1 MANAIYKIY
10 YLFVA
15 VLSLYSIFSK
25 IKPSTQKY
33 WFIVISLPL
42 VCFAMCR
49 PFGLM
54 RDDPFYEVI
63 TSWQIED
70 YISKIQSLRDPLF
83 YVVALALS
91 KFFNSTKSILVFVGF
106 VLMLKLIVIYRLGGN
121 NKLLLLF
128 MYVSIYWQ
136 LHDLTQLRVSLSAFL
151 FLAYFYFYKASL
163 RFYAVIFGVFS
174 MLAHAQALLNI
185 LIIYNKRLF
194 SKQSA
199 FLIVFF
205 SLFMIGVGWVP
216 SLEMIFNFYDFLS
229 KYLDFQL
236 SEAFRS
242 YVIIYQS
249 DWAPKNKRLPL
260 ILVVNLFIY
269 SYVMLSL
276 DKNVLAKPHVKKAYS
291 SILMAA
297 VLSWIFASTS
307 DIQVRLYEYYF
318 VAGLVIAAEVVKRQS
333 LILLY
338 TLSVCYFVKFN
349 VLFDI
354 WNLGVI
360 DKLIDTEISNFLKR
374 LQ

>member
-1 MANAIYKIY
+1 MANTIYKVY

-33 WFIVISLPL
+33 WFLVISVPL
-42 VCFAMCR
+42 VCFAMYR

-54 RDDPFYEVI
+54 RDDPFYEAI
-63 TSWQIED
+63 TSWQIEN
-70 YISKIQSLRDPLF
+70 YISKIQSLRDPLY
-83 YVVALALS
+83 YVIALTLS
-91 KFFNSTKSILVFVGF
+91 KFSNDSKVILVFAGF
-106 VLMLKLIVIYRLGGN
+106 VLMLKLIVIYRLGGD

-128 MYVSIYWQ
+128 MYLSIYWQ
-136 LHDLTQLRVSLSAFL
+136 LHDLTQLRVGLSAFL
-151 FLAYFYFYKASL
+151 FLAYFYFYKANL
-163 RFYAVIFGVFS
+163 RFYAVIFGIFS

-185 LIIYNKRLF
+185 IIIYNKRLL

-216 SLEMIFNFYDFLS
+216 ELDAIVNFYNYLS
-229 KYLDFQL
+229 KNLEYQL
-236 SEAFRS
+236 SESFRS

-260 ILVVNLFIY
+260 ILVVNLCIY

-276 DKNVLAKPHVKKAYS
+276 DKSVLAKPHVKKAYS
-291 SILMAA
+291 SILLAA

-307 DIQVRLYEYYF
+307 DIQVRFYEYYF
-318 VAGLVIAAEVVKRQS
+318 IAGLVIAAEVVKRQS
-333 LILLY
+333 LMLLY

-360 DKLIDTEISNFLKR
+360 DKFIDMEISNFLKR
-374 LQ
+374 F

>member
-1 MANAIYKIY
+1 MANTIYKVY

-33 WFIVISLPL
+33 WFLVISVPL
-42 VCFAMCR
+42 VCFGMYR

-54 RDDPFYEVI
+54 RDDPFYAVI
-63 TSWQIED
+63 TSWQIEN
-70 YISKIQSLRDPLF
+70 YISKIHSLRDPLF
-83 YVVALALS
+83 YVIALTLS
-91 KFFNSTKSILVFVGF
+91 KFSNDSKVILVFAGF
-106 VLMLKLIVIYRLGGN
+106 VLMLKLIVIYRLGGD

-128 MYVSIYWQ
+128 MYLSIYWQ

-151 FLAYFYFYKASL
+151 FLAYFYFYKANL
-163 RFYAVIFGVFS
+163 RFYAVIFGIFS

-185 LIIYNKRLF
+185 IIIYNKRLL

-216 SLEMIFNFYDFLS
+216 EFDTIVNIYNYLS
-229 KYLDFQL
+229 KNLEYQL
-236 SEAFRS
+236 SESFRS
-242 YVIIYQS
+242 YVITYQS

-260 ILVVNLFIY
+260 ILVVNLCIY

-276 DKNVLAKPHVKKAYS
+276 DKSVLAKPHVKKAYS
-291 SILMAA
+291 SILLAA
-297 VLSWIFASTS
+297 VLSWIFASAS
-307 DIQVRLYEYYF
+307 DIQVRFYEYYF
-318 VAGLVIAAEVVKRQS
+318 IAGLVIAAEVVERQS
-333 LILLY
+333 LMLLY

-349 VLFDI
+349 VLSDI

-360 DKLIDTEISNFLKR
+360 DKLIDMEISNFLKR
-374 LQ
+374 F